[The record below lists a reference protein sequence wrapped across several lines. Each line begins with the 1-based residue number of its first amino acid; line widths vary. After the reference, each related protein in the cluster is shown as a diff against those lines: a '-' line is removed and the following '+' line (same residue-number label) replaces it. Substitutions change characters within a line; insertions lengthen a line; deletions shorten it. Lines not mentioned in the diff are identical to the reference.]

1 MSRSA
6 ACDTRDANSALRARA
21 LPQWSAYWRTVLTI
35 AEMRARAG
43 AFAREWAGETREDAE
58 RQTFWNEWFEVF
70 GIRRRRR
77 VTFER
82 NVKKLK
88 GTTGQ
93 IDAFWPG
100 MLLVEHKSAG
110 QDLDR
115 AMGQAE
121 DYLLGLPEEELPR
134 LIVLSDFA
142 TFRVLN
148 LETRDETSF
157 ALEDFPAHLELFT
170 FLAGYRPRWFE
181 EQDEVNVQ
189 AAELMGRLHDR
200 LAATGYSGHQL
211 RVLLVRLVF
220 LMFADD
226 TGALG
231 ETGAFEDFVERKTV
245 EDGSDFGPR
254 LAELFQ
260 VLDTPIEERQSSLG
274 EPLRQMPYVNGQLF
288 AERIPLAAFDRQMR
302 LGLLLA
308 CRFNWSKI
316 SPAVFGS
323 MFQSVMKPDERRAI
337 GAHYTTEQNIMKVIR
352 DLFLDDLERE
362 LAAAKDQRPRLR
374 AFLEKLRLLTFF
386 DPACG
391 CGNFLVVAYREVR
404 RVELD
409 ALKRLRDLDPKG
421 NQLIIDA
428 SVKSE
433 VDVDQFYGIEIEE
446 FPCRIAEVAMYLTDH
461 LANQQ
466 LSEEFGLYYARFPLK
481 AAAHIHNEN
490 ALRVDWESVLPGA
503 GCSFLLGN
511 PPFVGMSRMS
521 DDQQADRDATFN
533 DLGTAFGIDVAK
545 HRTGRLDYVTSW
557 YAKAWRYMRGHPV
570 RAAFVST
577 NSITQGEQV
586 RSLGPLQQSAGFHID
601 FAHRSFRWT
610 SEARGAAIVTVVIIG
625 FSEDPRTGKARLYDY
640 ATVRSDPSERTVDS
654 INWYLT
660 DGPEVY
666 PPKRREP
673 LVSGLPKGVQG
684 SKPWDGGHLLVTAEQ
699 LDGVRA
705 DPIAAKYLRPFW
717 QSRALLHGEERWCLW
732 LEKATPSELRSSA
745 VLAARLRRVVEVR
758 SESKTAAVRDAAA
771 TPALF
776 VQRRQPTTTY
786 LAFPEVS
793 SEARRYIP
801 AVYLAPDVIAGNK
814 LVVWPN
820 ADLWLFGMLQSAMF
834 MAWVKAMAG
843 RLKTDVSIAPDLTYS
858 TFPFAP
864 PGARR
869 KAVER
874 AAQGVLDARAAHA
887 DSTLAE
893 LYDPIAMPKDLLDA
907 HRRLDRETDALYGR
921 GSFDEVKRLAVL
933 LRRYAELTSESG
945 RRAA

>member
-1 MSRSA
+1 
-6 ACDTRDANSALRARA
+6 
-21 LPQWSAYWRTVLTI
+21 VLTI
-35 AEMRARAG
+35 GEMRARAG

-77 VTFER
+77 VTFEQ
-82 NVKKLK
+82 NVRKLS

-110 QDLDR
+110 EDLDA
-115 AMGQAE
+115 AMDQAQG
-121 DYLLGLPEEELPR
+121 YLNGLKDEELPR
-134 LIVLSDFA
+134 IIVLSDFA
-142 TFRVLN
+142 RFRVHN
-148 LETRDETSF
+148 LETDEETEFPLEEF
-157 ALEDFPAHLELFT
+157 AAHLELFT

-181 EQDEVNVQ
+181 DQDEVNVH
-189 AAELMGRLHDR
+189 AAELMGRLHDQ
-200 LAATGYSGHQL
+200 LAATGYSGHEL

-231 ETGAFEDFVERKTV
+231 ETGAFEDFVERKTA
-245 EDGSDFGPR
+245 EDGSDLGPR

-260 VLDTPIEERQSSLG
+260 VLDTAVEERQSSLG

-288 AERIPLAAFDRQMR
+288 EEPIPMAAFDTQMR

-337 GAHYTTEQNIMKVIR
+337 GAHYTSEQNIMKVIR
-352 DLFLDDLERE
+352 ELFLDDLEDE

-374 AFLEKLRLLTFF
+374 AFLQKLRGLTFF

-391 CGNFLVVAYREVR
+391 CGNFLVIAYREVR
-404 RVELD
+404 RLELE

-446 FPCRIAEVAMYLTDH
+446 FPCRIAEVAMYLADH
-461 LANQQ
+461 QANQQ

-481 AAAHIHNEN
+481 SSAHIHNDN
-490 ALRVDWESVLPGA
+490 AVRVDWGDVLPA
-503 GCSFLLGN
+503 SECAYLLGN
-511 PPFVGMSRMS
+511 PPFVGMSRMTEE
-521 DDQQADRDATFN
+521 QQQDRDAAFT
-533 DLGTAFGIDVAK
+533 DLGIAFGIHLAK

-557 YAKAWRYMRGHPV
+557 YAKAWRYMCGHQV

-577 NSITQGEQV
+577 NSITQGEQA
-586 RSLGPLQQSAGFHID
+586 RSLGPLQREAGFHID

-610 SEARGAAIVTVVIIG
+610 SEARGAAVVTVVIIG
-625 FSEDPRTGKARLYDY
+625 FSEDPRRGTATLFDY
-640 ATVRSDPSERTVDS
+640 APGRSDPSERS
-654 INWYLT
+654 AEAINWYLT

-666 PPKRREP
+666 PAKRQEP
-673 LVSGLPKGVQG
+673 LVEGLPQATKGSQ
-684 SKPWDGGHLLVTAEQ
+684 PTDGGHLIVTDNEF
-699 LDGVRA
+699 DGIQA
-705 DPIAAKYLRPFW
+705 DPIASKYLRPFW
-717 QSRALLHGEERWCLW
+717 QAKGLLHGQRRWCLW
-732 LEKATPSELRSSA
+732 LEGATPTDLRESY
-745 VLAARLRRVVEVR
+745 LLRERVRKVAEVR
-758 SESKTAAVRDAAA
+758 RASNTKSVQDAAA

-776 VQRRQPTTTY
+776 TQRRQPTTTY

-793 SEARRYIP
+793 SEFRRYIP
-801 AVYLAPDVIAGNK
+801 AAYLDPNIIAGNK
-814 LVVWPN
+814 LIVWPN
-820 ADLWLFGMLQSAMF
+820 ADLWLFGILQSSMF
-834 MAWVKAMAG
+834 MAWVRALAG
-843 RLKTDVSIAPDLTYS
+843 RMKNDISIAPDLTYS
-858 TFPFAP
+858 TFPFP
-864 PGARR
+864 DPGLRR
-869 KAVER
+869 AAIER
-874 AAQGVLDARAAHA
+874 AAQDVLDARASHP

-893 LYDPIAMPKDLLDA
+893 LYDPLAMPKDLLDA
-907 HRRLDRETDALYGR
+907 HRKLDRETDVLYGR
-921 GSFDEVKRLAVL
+921 GSFDDVKRLGTL
-933 LRRYAELTSESG
+933 LRRYREMTGEDEAGPE